1 MVAAAD
7 QSEFGGVRVDREV
20 AISADGTRIAYEIR
34 GEGPMV
40 VIVNGAFSTARDVT
54 EFAMALVRAGFAAVA
69 YDRRAR
75 GDSGDTKPSAPER
88 EAEDLAA
95 VIGAVGGDVSV
106 IGHSSGAVLALFAAS
121 LGVPV
126 RHLFLSEPPF
136 RFGEHEPAG
145 DLAERLQQLV
155 DEGDEATAVST
166 FQLEGVGLDP
176 ALVEQIKQSP
186 IFPGL
191 VPLAQSTVYDAQ
203 LVRQVSTPTD
213 GGDGRRPSTRDDR
226 RRWRHVPVPGER
238 REAALR
244 DPPWFGTRGGRRIG
258 WPPRASGSNGEGAGG
273 TAAVTGASPRGEE
286 LERVIL
292 ELLGK
297 RAEGVTI
304 CPSEA
309 ARAVGGDEWRNEM
322 DAVRSAAL
330 RLVDGGSVDI
340 TQGGEVVDGSTAK
353 GPIRIRLRG

>member
-7 QSEFGGVRVDREV
+7 QSDFGGVRVDREV

-136 RFGEHEPAG
+136 RFGEHDPAG

-203 LVRQVSTPTD
+203 LVRQVSTPT
-213 GGDGRRPSTRDDR
+213 
-226 RRWRHVPVPGER
+226 
-238 REAALR
+238 AAMVGVQA
-244 DPPWFGTRGGRRIG
+244 P
-258 WPPRASGSNGEGAGG
+258 
-273 TAAVTGASPRGEE
+273 
-286 LERVIL
+286 
-292 ELLGK
+292 
-297 RAEGVTI
+297 VTI
-304 CPSEA
+304 V
-309 ARAVGGDEWRNEM
+309 VGGDTFPFL
-322 DAVRSAAL
+322 ASAAK
-330 RLVDGGSVDI
+330 RLSETLPGSELV
-340 TQGGEVVDGSTAK
+340 EVAESVGHRVHPEATAK
-353 GPIRIRLRG
+353 VLAERLL